1 MLKKSL
7 KKFTGI
13 FATTMIMANTIGSSV
28 PVMAANTSD
37 TIYRINVESSTGSYK
52 RVQERDKQ
60 NNTKVYVNITA
71 SPTQY
76 TRVQTYGNRN
86 TTSFYN

>member
-28 PVMAANTSD
+28 PVMAA
-37 TIYRINVESSTGSYK
+37 IHQI
-52 RVQERDKQ
+52 
-60 NNTKVYVNITA
+60 
-71 SPTQY
+71 QY
-76 TRVQTYGNRN
+76 IELT
-86 TTSFYN
+86 